1 MRKNIQGRQMDLLTK
16 ITERDRILRRYERKK
31 VELNE
36 AKHKRDRLEEQLTK
50 EQQDVVKLGKFSF
63 MNKIREFTGKLDIL
77 LEKEIQEAVEAE
89 LKWNEAEKTFVD
101 LTAEVAELK
110 AQRNHPDY
118 FDLDEKWEDFLVEKE
133 RWLRVHDSDVTEKL
147 SALAEKRSIRQSLL
161 HEVDEAIVAGQHAL
175 KTLRK
180 ANSELKS
187 AQGMST
193 WDTFLGGGI
202 LVTAMK
208 YSHINASDDLIHYA
222 QRALR
227 NFQTELAD
235 VQNMN
240 VKELTINQKDLL
252 TFADYFFD
260 NMFLDWMVHS
270 KINNTKSQIVRLL
283 SDVSMTVTEL
293 QKQKEV
299 TLKEIDYLEQEEQKL
314 LLS

>member
-1 MRKNIQGRQMDLLTK
+1 
-16 ITERDRILRRYERKK
+16 
-31 VELNE
+31 
-36 AKHKRDRLEEQLTK
+36 
-50 EQQDVVKLGKFSF
+50 
-63 MNKIREFTGKLDIL
+63 MNKLREFTGKLDRM

-89 LKWNEAEKTFVD
+89 LKWNEAEKTLAD
-101 LTAEVAELK
+101 ITAEVAELK

-118 FDLDEKWEDFLVEKE
+118 FDLDDKWADFLEEKE
-133 RWLRVHDSDVTEKL
+133 RWLRVHDPDVTKRL
-147 SALAEKRSIRQSLL
+147 SDLVEKRSIRQSLVR
-161 HEVDEAIVAGQHAL
+161 EVDEAIAAGQHAL
-175 KTLRK
+175 TTLKK
-180 ANSELKS
+180 ANKELKS

-193 WDTFLGGGI
+193 WDTFFGGGI

-222 QRALR
+222 QKALR

-240 VKELTINQKDLL
+240 ATDLTINQRDML

-270 KINNTKSQIVRLL
+270 KINNTKSQIMRVI
-283 SDVSMTVTEL
+283 SDVSSTVTAL
-293 QKQKEV
+293 QKQREV
-299 TLKEIDYLEQEEQKL
+299 TMKEIDHLEQQEQEL